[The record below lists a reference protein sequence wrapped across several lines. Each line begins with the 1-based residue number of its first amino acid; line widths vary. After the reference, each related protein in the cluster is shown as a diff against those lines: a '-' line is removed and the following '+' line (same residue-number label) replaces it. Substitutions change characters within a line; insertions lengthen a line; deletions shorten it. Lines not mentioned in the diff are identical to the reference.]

1 MIAWCLGV
9 ALAGGPG
16 LRIGDVPHG
25 LGTTWGIV
33 DDHGEP
39 VSAETFA
46 FLTGDQIKVSE
57 IRDFRRLHVDI
68 GVGLAVGG
76 VVVGVGGGFLGYAVS
91 RNDDNDAGLLLAAA
105 LLGTGLGVAG
115 FAVAA
120 TGTYESDQVA
130 RFYKRSEVEAKLAT
144 AALPSPRVEI
154 ALSPLGVTGR
164 F

>member
-9 ALAGGPG
+9 ALAGGSG

-68 GVGLAVGG
+68 GIGLATGG
-76 VVVGVGGGFLGYAVS
+76 AVIGLGGGFLGYAVS
-91 RNDDNDAGLLLAAA
+91 RNPDNDAGLLLAAA

-120 TGTYESDQVA
+120 TGTYESGQVA
-130 RFYKRSEVEAKLAT
+130 RFYERSEVEAKLAA
-144 AALPSPRVEI
+144 AALPRPRVQVVVG
-154 ALSPLGVTGR
+154 PFGVAGR